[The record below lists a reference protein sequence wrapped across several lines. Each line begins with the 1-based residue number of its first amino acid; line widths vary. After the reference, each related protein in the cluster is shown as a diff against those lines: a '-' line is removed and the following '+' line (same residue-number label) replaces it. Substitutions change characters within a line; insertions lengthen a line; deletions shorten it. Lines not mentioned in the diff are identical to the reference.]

1 LLESVV
7 RRISA
12 AGFELATSR
21 LNVAPNAPAD
31 ELLGSIG
38 AAISKLSGRS
48 GILLLVDG
56 YSDKSVQTARLFME
70 MWNPRPHTAIF
81 MIPPLPYEK
90 RLEKF
95 FRFNVGLMANW
106 LNVDGILVN
115 VELGDGTSLHE
126 ASSTDLEESIMG
138 RMSAALSDFLRR
150 SDRPPLSELLEDGG
164 NYLLMV
170 GGFKDA
176 KDMALVSALEGTPS
190 VAVIP
195 SSSVSELVMA
205 TTLANAL
212 GVGIDAVSGGT
223 EGVNYIVMRR
233 DLRQEDPIYTALSG
247 HAGGAVPALDM
258 EPTLPARV
266 EIPLDLY
273 EL

>member
-1 LLESVV
+1 MLEDVV
-7 RRISA
+7 KRTSA
-12 AGFELATSR
+12 AGLELAASR
-21 LNVAPNAPAD
+21 LSIASNASAD

-38 AAISKLSGRS
+38 AAISKLSGCS

-56 YSDKSVQTARLFME
+56 YSDRSVQMARLFME
-70 MWNPRPHTAIF
+70 MWNPRPHTAVF

-90 RLEKF
+90 RLEKL

-115 VELGDGTSLHE
+115 VELGDDISLHE
-126 ASSTDLEESIMG
+126 LSDTDLEGTIIG

-176 KDMALVSALEGTPS
+176 KEMALVSALEGTPS
-190 VAVIP
+190 VVVIP

-205 TTLANAL
+205 TTLASVL
-212 GVGIDAVSGGT
+212 GVGVDAVSGGA
-223 EGVNYIVMRR
+223 EGVSYVVMRR

-247 HAGGAVPALDM
+247 RADGSIPTLDM

-266 EIPLDLY
+266 DIPLDLY